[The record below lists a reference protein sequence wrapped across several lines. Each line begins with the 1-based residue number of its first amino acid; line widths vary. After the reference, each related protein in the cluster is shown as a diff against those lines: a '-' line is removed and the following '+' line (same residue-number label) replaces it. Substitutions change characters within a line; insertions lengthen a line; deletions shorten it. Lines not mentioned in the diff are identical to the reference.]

1 MAQKLNLVAD
11 IGGTN
16 SRFALCEPGSLELIE
31 PQKHANQNFTGLKE
45 AIDFYLNR
53 TGVKPANACVAIAGP
68 VTGDIVRLTNIAWE
82 FSTAEV
88 AKHLGLHHLHITNDF
103 TALAMS
109 VPYEPENNVIQI
121 GVGEKQEKHA
131 IAVLGPGTGL
141 GVSGLLWSGTGWV
154 PIAGEGG
161 NGRFTPHN
169 EQEVELLTYAWKKI
183 GPIVRTEDFV
193 SGLGM
198 TFLHSALLE
207 IAGKTPETLKAEDIN
222 RKAVEGCENC
232 VETVHVFSGML
243 GSFASDVAL
252 MLGATGGVYLGGG
265 VTPQMRELFEKS
277 LFRQRFEDKG
287 RFTNYVKPIPT
298 YMLLS
303 HSQAA
308 LHGAAAILKEKK
320 L

>member
-1 MAQKLNLVAD
+1 MQKLNLVAD

-31 PQKHANQNFTGLKE
+31 PQKHPNKNFVGLAE
-45 AIDFYLNR
+45 AIGFYLNK
-53 TGVKPANACVAIAGP
+53 VDAKPANACVAIAGP
-68 VTGDIVRLTNIAWE
+68 VTGDAVRLTNIDWE
-82 FSTAEV
+82 FSTKDV
-88 AKHLGLHHLHITNDF
+88 AKQFNFGSLHIANDF

-121 GVGEKQEKHA
+121 GKGTGVPNQA

-161 NGRFTPHN
+161 NARFAPHN
-169 EQEVELLTYAWKKI
+169 AKEAELLAYAWKKI

-193 SGLGM
+193 SGLGL
-198 TFLHSALLE
+198 TFLHAALLD
-207 IAGKTPETLKAEDIN
+207 IAGKTPENLKAEDIN
-222 RKAVEGCENC
+222 RKAVEGCTDC
-232 VETVHVFSGML
+232 VDTVQVFCGML
-243 GSFASDVAL
+243 GAFASDVA
-252 MLGATGGVYLGGG
+252 MMIGATGGVYLGGG
-265 VTPQMRELFEKS
+265 VTPQMRELFEGS
-277 LFRQRFEDKG
+277 PFRARFEDKG
-287 RFTNYVKPIPT
+287 RFTNYVKDIPT